1 MTIKRSTVALAA
13 VVAAATALA
22 SWAFDASILKALSAV
37 VVMVVLFRIG
47 MVMISGLADPVPE
60 PPGPGTLRKVKL
72 TFRCSICGAEV
83 KMTSAPSEEPDAPR
97 HCLEDMD
104 LVAPLI
110 E

>member
-1 MTIKRSTVALAA
+1 MTIKRSTIVLVG
-13 VVAAATALA
+13 VVIAATTSA
-22 SWAFDASILKALSAV
+22 SWLFAASIIKALVAV
-37 VVMVVLFRIG
+37 LVMVALFRIG
-47 MVMISGLADPVPE
+47 MVMISGLAEPVPA
-60 PPGPGTLRKVKL
+60 PPDAGTLRKVKL

-83 KMTSAPSEEPDAPR
+83 KMTSAASEEPEAPR